1 MCLNYCS
8 FLYPHY
14 RLIVHIHI
22 YAIVL
27 CVNSVASV
35 LLSVHP
41 SSSIQE
47 DEDSQ
52 SSFIMKNAKQGQAA
66 LGPGFTLK
74 F

>member
-1 MCLNYCS
+1 MFEFTNVLSCTPTTVSLC
-8 FLYPHY
+8 
-14 RLIVHIHI
+14 
-22 YAIVL
+22 IVL

-41 SSSIQE
+41 SSSVQE